1 MKWQRWSSASLLLVL
16 AIAVGLAAAACG
28 GAHRVDHSLSYSV
41 VPYKGGLTAT
51 VADNRIGKHT
61 VWVVLLDPP
70 KGVPR
75 EWFVGENPGS
85 GSGDGWRS
93 GSTRGPLRAGT
104 YKYAIYSADGIIRS
118 AKSKYWTREHLIAAG
133 QVTVP

>member
-1 MKWQRWSSASLLLVL
+1 MTWQRWPFWVHLIAL
-16 AIAVGLAAAACG
+16 AAAVGLAAAACG
-28 GAHRVDHSLSYSV
+28 GTDFGDHSLSYSV

-75 EWFVGENPGS
+75 EWFAGESPGS
-85 GSGDGWRS
+85 GVGWGS
-93 GSTRGPLRAGT
+93 GSARGPLLAGT
-104 YKYAIYSADGIIRS
+104 YKYAIYSADGIIRN
-118 AKSKYWTREHLIAAG
+118 AKTKYWTPEHRVAVG

>member
-1 MKWQRWSSASLLLVL
+1 MTWQRWSPSSLLIVL

-28 GAHRVDHSLSYSV
+28 GTDLADRSLSYSV

-70 KGVPR
+70 KGVHR
-75 EWFVGENPGS
+75 EWLAIESAGS
-85 GSGDGWRS
+85 GVGWRS
-93 GSTRGPLRAGT
+93 GSAQGPLLAGT

-118 AKSKYWTREHLIAAG
+118 AKTKYWTREHLIAMG

>member
-1 MKWQRWSSASLLLVL
+1 MKWQRWSPTSLLIVL

-28 GAHRVDHSLSYSV
+28 GAHPVDHSLSYSV
-41 VPYKGGLTAT
+41 VPYTGGLTAT

-61 VWVVLLDPP
+61 VWVVLLNPP
-70 KGVPR
+70 QGVPR
-75 EWFVGENPGS
+75 EWFAGESAGNSGVGWS
-85 GSGDGWRS
+85 S
-93 GSTRGPLRAGT
+93 GSTRGPLLAGT

-118 AKSKYWTREHLIAAG
+118 AKTKYWTREHLVAEG

>member
-1 MKWQRWSSASLLLVL
+1 MTWQRWSPSWLLIVL
-16 AIAVGLAAAACG
+16 AIAVGLASAACG
-28 GAHRVDHSLSYSV
+28 GTRPVDHSLSYSV

-75 EWFVGENPGS
+75 EWFAGESAGS
-85 GSGDGWRS
+85 GLGWAS
-93 GSTRGPLRAGT
+93 GSTRGPLLAGT

-118 AKSKYWTREHLIAAG
+118 AKTKYWTREHLIAVG

>member
-1 MKWQRWSSASLLLVL
+1 MQQPRLGAFPLIVL
-16 AIAVGLAAAACG
+16 AIALGFAAAACG
-28 GAHRVDHSLSYSV
+28 AIGPTDHSLSYSV

-75 EWFVGENPGS
+75 EWFAGESPGS
-85 GSGDGWRS
+85 GVGWGS
-93 GSTRGPLRAGT
+93 GSTRGPLLAGT

-118 AKSKYWTREHLIAAG
+118 AKTKYWTRAHLIAMG
-133 QVTVP
+133 KVTVP